1 MSTTFRE
8 LGVPAELVSTLEAR
22 GIDAPFA
29 IQTLTLADG
38 CDGRDLCGRAP
49 TGSGKTLA
57 FGIPL
62 ALRVGR
68 AEPKRPTGLVLVP
81 TRELAGQV
89 AKELTWL
96 GRHRKLRVAAV
107 YGGAGFGAQIGALRK
122 GVDVLVAC
130 PGRLTDLLE
139 RGDVR
144 LDAIEIVVVD
154 EADRMADMGFL
165 PVVKKILDRTPE
177 SRQTLLFSATLD
189 GDVDVLI
196 RRYQRNPARHVL
208 PDAPRED
215 SLATHLFWSV
225 GREDR
230 VKLCAD
236 VIKLAGPTIVFCKT
250 KRGTERLAKNLAQAG
265 LRTAG
270 DPRQPLTGPARTGPG
285 GLHQRPG
292 GCVDRHRCGGSR
304 HSRRRRRLRHPLR
317 PPARR
322 QGLHPPVRTDGSR
335 RRGRHR
341 GVVRGPGAR
350 PRHRQ
355 DPAGARHGDRI
366 GHPRPDRPG
375 GVDAGGREQAGQ
387 RKRRSNAT
395 SRDPCRH
402 ADPHEGWFAW
412 DHQSRGIIKWF
423 DPRKG
428 FGFIE
433 RSEGDDVF
441 VHFSA
446 LEGAGRDTLAEGQS
460 VDFEIG
466 PGRKG
471 EQAHNVRLVNA

>member
-8 LGVPAELVSTLEAR
+8 LGVPAELVTTLEAR
-22 GIDAPFA
+22 GIDSPFA

-38 CDGRDLCGRAP
+38 CEGRDLSGRAP

-89 AKELTWL
+89 AKELEWI
-96 GRHRKLRVAAV
+96 GRHRKLRVASV
-107 YGGAGFGAQIGALRK
+107 YGGAGFGAQISALRR

-144 LDAIEIVVVD
+144 LDAIEVVVVD

-165 PVVKKILDRTPE
+165 PVVKRILDRTPE
-177 SRQTLLFSATLD
+177 ARQTLLFSATLD
-189 GDVDVLI
+189 GAVDVLI
-196 RRYQRNPARHVL
+196 RRYQRDPVRHVL
-208 PDAPRED
+208 PEGPREG
-215 SLATHLFWSV
+215 SLATHLFWNV
-225 GREDR
+225 AREER

-265 LRTAG
+265 IRTQEIHGNRSQGQRERALAAFTNGRADALIATDVAARGIHVDAVACVIHFDHAHDSKDYTHRSGRTARAG
-270 DPRQPLTGPARTGPG
+270 AAGTVVSFVAREHARDIAKIQRDLGLGTGAVTPDRAALASLTPEAVSRRTNGKRAESAPETPAEPRSAAPTHLTG
-285 GLHQRPG
+285 
-292 GCVDRHRCGGSR
+292 D
-304 HSRRRRRLRHPLR
+304 
-317 PPARR
+317 
-322 QGLHPPVRTDGSR
+322 
-335 RRGRHR
+335 
-341 GVVRGPGAR
+341 
-350 PRHRQ
+350 
-355 DPAGARHGDRI
+355 
-366 GHPRPDRPG
+366 
-375 GVDAGGREQAGQ
+375 
-387 RKRRSNAT
+387 
-395 SRDPCRH
+395 
-402 ADPHEGWFAW
+402 
-412 DHQSRGIIKWF
+412 SRGTIKWF

-433 RSEGDDVF
+433 RAEGNDVF

-446 LEGAGRDTLAEGQS
+446 FEGTGRESVAEGQS